1 MIIIFGIELFICY
14 VYLVVISWIA
24 NQWDEIE
31 EVRVSNKFKPKNTYS
46 IIIPYRN
53 EVNYLERC
61 INSLLLLDGNIEHEI
76 ITVNDHSED
85 ESRHLM
91 NQFRNDHIIHLDSSE
106 FGKKA
111 AIQRGIQEAKNHF
124 IITLDA
130 DCVVHKDWLKLIEES
145 ISNLNLDVLVGPVK
159 FYEDQSFLSR
169 FQFMDISV
177 TMATTAAGIR
187 SKKYFLSNGAN
198 FIYKKSLFDSVEG
211 YDGNKEIASGDDVFL
226 LEKFVNKNVEIGFL
240 KSNRGAVISHAENS
254 WINLFKQRKR
264 WATKTKAYANKNI
277 LKLQGFI
284 FGMSLISIINFIILP
299 FIIGDAAIIIGMFV
313 LFIKGVI
320 DFLLLNK
327 MVHFF
332 GGKKILRAFLPAF
345 ITYPFYYIIIGLQA
359 LIPTKVD
366 WKGRKV

>member
-1 MIIIFGIELFICY
+1 MIILFGFELFICY
-14 VYLVVISWIA
+14 IYLVVISWIA

-31 EVRVSNKFKPKNTYS
+31 EVRISNKFKPKNTYS

-53 EVNYLERC
+53 EENCLGAC

-85 ESRHLM
+85 ESRQIL
-91 NQFRNDHIIHLDSSE
+91 NQFRNDHIFHLDSSD

-111 AIQRGIQEAKNHF
+111 AIKRGIQEAKNHF

-145 ISNLNLDVLVGPVK
+145 ISNQNLDVLVGPVK
-159 FYEDQSFLSR
+159 FYEEKTFLAR
-169 FQFMDISV
+169 FQFMDISA

-187 SKKYFLSNGAN
+187 SGKFFLSNGAN
-198 FIYKKSLFDSVEG
+198 FIYKKSLFYTVQG

-226 LEKFVNKNVEIGFL
+226 LEKFVNNKVKVGFL
-240 KSNRGAVISHAENS
+240 KSKRGAVISHAENS
-254 WINLFKQRKR
+254 WIKLFRQRKR

-284 FGMSLISIINFIILP
+284 FGMCLISLINFIILP

-313 LFIKGVI
+313 LLIKGVV
-320 DFLLLNK
+320 DFLFLNR
-327 MVHFF
+327 MVRFF
-332 GGKKILRAFLPAF
+332 GGKKVLKAFIPAFL
-345 ITYPFYYIIIGLQA
+345 IYPIYYLIIGLQA
-359 LIPTKVD
+359 LIPTKVE